1 MDSSSILKERLDPV
15 QLEKLTALNNPAM
28 MDFVAEYV
36 EHLNPSRVFVSNDS
50 PEDVAYLRN
59 EAVKRGEEKELDLEG
74 HTIHFDSFFDQA
86 RDKANTRI
94 LVPEGFET
102 SETINTI
109 DKAEGLEE
117 VRGILKNIME
127 GHELLILFFCL
138 GPQNSPFSI
147 PCIQLTDSFYVAHS
161 ETILY
166 RQGYEQFKKAEK
178 PEDFF
183 RFVHSQ
189 GELENGVSKNV
200 DKRRVYV
207 DVVDRIVYSSNTQYA
222 GNTVGLKKLALRPAI
237 YKATNEDWLA
247 EHMFVMGVNGPDKR
261 KTYFAGAFPSAC
273 GKTSTSMM
281 PGETI
286 IGDDIAYFRNIDGEC
301 RAVNVEQGIFGIIGD
316 VNTDDDP
323 VLFDALTRPG
333 EVIFSN
339 VLRTP
344 ENKPYWKGRSP
355 DVPEKGVNFSGE
367 WHKGKKDDQGNE
379 IPPAHKNARFTL
391 RIDALEN
398 QDENMNLAEG
408 VSVGGIIYGG
418 RDSDT
423 SVPVE
428 QSFSWE
434 HGIITK
440 GAMLESETT
449 AATLGKEGVRVF
461 NPMSNLDFVP
471 IALGKYITKNLEFG
485 EKLDKTPLIFSVNYF
500 QKDDNGS
507 FLTGMNDKRVWIKW
521 MELRVHGDAQAIE
534 TPTGFIPLYD
544 DLKKLFAQ
552 VLDKEYTEED
562 YVRQFTVRIPENLAR
577 IDRIEEIYNTK
588 VSDTPDVVL
597 RYFNEQRE
605 RLKKAAADHGEHI
618 SPLTLAG
625 R

>member
-1 MDSSSILKERLDPV
+1 MDRISMLKERMDPAQLD
-15 QLEKLTALNNPAM
+15 KLTALNNPAM

-36 EHLNPSRVFVSNDS
+36 EHLNPSKIFVCNDS
-50 PEDVAYLRN
+50 PEDVAYLRSETVN
-59 EAVKRGEEKELDLEG
+59 RGEEKALDLEG

-166 RQGYEQFKKAEK
+166 RQGYEQFKKTEK

-247 EHMFVMGVNGPDKR
+247 EHMFVMGVNGPDER

-286 IGDDIAYFRNIDGEC
+286 IGDDIAYFRNIDDEC

-316 VNTDDDP
+316 VNKNDDP
-323 VLFDALTRPG
+323 VLYDSLTKPG

-339 VLRTP
+339 ILRTP
-344 ENKPYWKGRSP
+344 DNKPYWKGRSP
-355 DVPEKGVNFSGE
+355 EVPEKGENFSGE
-367 WHKGKKDDQGNE
+367 WYKGKKDDQGNE

-398 QDENMNLAEG
+398 QDENMNLPEG
-408 VSVGGIIYGG
+408 VPVGGIIYGG

-485 EKLDKTPLIFSVNYF
+485 EKLEKIPLIFSVNYF
-500 QKDDNGS
+500 QKDDDGS

-521 MELRVHGDAQAIE
+521 MELRVHGDAEAIE
-534 TPTGFIPLYD
+534 TPTGLIPLYD

-552 VLDKEYTEED
+552 VLDKEYTQED

-577 IDRIEEIYNTK
+577 IDRIEEIYKTK

-597 RYFNEQRE
+597 RLFNEQRD
-605 RLKKAAADHGEHI
+605 RLKKAAAEHGDCI

-625 R
+625 S